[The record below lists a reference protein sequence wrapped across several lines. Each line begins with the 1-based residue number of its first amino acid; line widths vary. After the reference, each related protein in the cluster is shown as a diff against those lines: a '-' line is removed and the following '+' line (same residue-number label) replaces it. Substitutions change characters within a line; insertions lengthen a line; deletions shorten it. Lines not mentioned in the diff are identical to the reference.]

1 MLSKPTRFTV
11 SALFAAT
18 FLKLGLPLSAADA
31 GEYLPG
37 IKWEEPKVVTPGKTN
52 DQPPSDAIVLFDG
65 KNLDAWNNGEKWK
78 IDDGVATVGKGE
90 ITTKQNFGDCQLHIE
105 WSSPTNSGDAKGQAR
120 SNSGVFFGPYELQVL
135 DSYENKTYFE
145 GQAGAIYKQT
155 PPWANAM
162 RPPGEWNTYEIIW
175 TAPKF
180 KEDGSLE
187 SPAYIT
193 ALHNGVVIQNHF
205 KLQGDTPFVRPP
217 AYQKHGKLPIRLQ
230 DHGNPVRF
238 RNIWVR
244 EIKPPV
250 GERVH
255 PPSIKEGDKL
265 VPVEESREESA
276 ASTIHNKNHNV
287 PKGRVELR
295 EQSANRASI
304 AGRITLDGEPISYGK
319 LVFRDS
325 DRYVANIPIDNQGKY
340 DSKIKPGTYTVKV
353 IGNDRIPAKFA
364 EIETSGLKVQLK
376 PGVNEIDFNLAT
388 N

>member
-90 ITTKQNFGDCQLHIE
+90 ITTKQKFGDCQLHIE

-120 SNSGVFFGPYELQVL
+120 GNSGVFFGPYELQVL

-155 PPWANAM
+155 PPWSNAM

-205 KLQGDTPFVRPP
+205 ELQGDTPFVRPP

-265 VPVEESREESA
+265 VPVEEDNEVTGKVTVNGTPVDGG
-276 ASTIHNKNHNV
+276 TIRFFHKVNN
-287 PKGRVELR
+287 PEGAIRVYEAPLGKQGGFR
-295 EQSANRASI
+295 HRLKAR
-304 AGRITLDGEPISYGK
+304 SY
-319 LVFRDS
+319 
-325 DRYVANIPIDNQGKY
+325 
-340 DSKIKPGTYTVKV
+340 
-353 IGNDRIPAKFA
+353 
-364 EIETSGLKVQLK
+364 KVQLSD
-376 PGVNEIDFNLAT
+376 NEAIPEKYQLKQTTGLVVEVVDGDNVFNFDLAA